1 MPPVLTSSPDYLLK
15 AYNADHRI
23 IYGTWKI
30 TQAGE
35 LAYYAV
41 GLLAR
46 EGIAFVDVRSARN
59 NCFQTRIVAA

>member
-15 AYNADHRI
+15 AYNADRRI